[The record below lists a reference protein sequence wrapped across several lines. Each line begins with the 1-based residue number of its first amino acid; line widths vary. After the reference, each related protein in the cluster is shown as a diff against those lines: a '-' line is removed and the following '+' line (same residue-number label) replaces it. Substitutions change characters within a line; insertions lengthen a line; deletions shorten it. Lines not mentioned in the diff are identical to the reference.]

1 MVFLNYQAQTAE
13 WNLLE
18 LELNADSKLN
28 GGGKKDAILNK
39 EIKEHHVAYYKL
51 IDG

>member
-1 MVFLNYQAQTAE
+1 MQIQSLM
-13 WNLLE
+13 
-18 LELNADSKLN
+18 
-28 GGGKKDAILNK
+28 GGKKDAILNK